1 MDYREKY
8 NGNKEEFYFFLK
20 DEIIKLFKGK
30 LKIDGHL
37 VNIPDDENLDY
48 QFELDSNKNYGDFTI
63 KVNWGEK
70 PRQTETIK
78 EDSNLYEEFK
88 ENSKQAEKFKDNS
101 NTNNDGMEITTNATF
116 DY

>member
-37 VNIPDDENLDY
+37 VNIPDDENLD
-48 QFELDSNKNYGDFTI
+48 
-63 KVNWGEK
+63 
-70 PRQTETIK
+70 
-78 EDSNLYEEFK
+78 
-88 ENSKQAEKFKDNS
+88 
-101 NTNNDGMEITTNATF
+101 
-116 DY
+116 